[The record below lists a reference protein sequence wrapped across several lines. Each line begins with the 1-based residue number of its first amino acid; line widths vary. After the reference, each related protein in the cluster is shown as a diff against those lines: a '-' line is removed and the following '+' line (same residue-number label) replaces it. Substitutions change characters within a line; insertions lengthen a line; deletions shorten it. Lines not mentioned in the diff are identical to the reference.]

1 VRAGRGKAVED
12 AKAVFDILWRAAKND
27 WFEYPLGSRLIFF
40 QFPARYCTQA
50 KRGVKVM
57 YTCKG
62 PSARWQQPPLKPD
75 KKTILKKKIIKFVGK
90 KYLVPPVGWIG
101 SLMKYFAIP
110 KGVIDNIVQD
120 WRIVFHAGVNKLN
133 DCVWTPLFCLPTVNS
148 LLQITD
154 EKTLMRDQ
162 DLGEMFLLFQFHLN
176 MTKFTAVD
184 LGPLE
189 FSAKECAHCW
199 MCWSRNL
206 MGFKSLPYNSIRMY
220 LVLEEII

>member
-1 VRAGRGKAVED
+1 V
-12 AKAVFDILWRAAKND
+12 I
-27 WFEYPLGSRLIFF
+27 
-40 QFPARYCTQA
+40 
-50 KRGVKVM
+50 

-62 PSARWQQPPLKPD
+62 PSARQQQPPLKPD
-75 KKTILKKKIIKFVGK
+75 KKAILKKKIIKFVGK

-101 SLMKYFAIP
+101 LLIKYFAVP

-120 WRIVFHAGVNKLN
+120 WRIVFHAGANKLN
-133 DCVWTPLFCLPTVNS
+133 DCVWTPSFCLPTVNS

-162 DLGEMFLLFQFHLN
+162 DLGEMFLFFQLHPN
-176 MTKFTAVD
+176 TTKFTAVD

-189 FSAKECAHCW
+189 FSTKEFAHRW

-206 MGFKSLPYNSIRMY
+206 MGFKSLPYKSIRMY